1 MTMKPPAGSSDA
13 EFAAF
18 DAYRDEERTL
28 VVIGRPVPLL
38 KGVARPPVTW
48 DAVAPGLTFPLLE
61 YVVTPAAVAWYSRSV
76 VAPLIGATPATDEFV
91 PPLFFAD
98 EPMQCIG
105 TLFTRSGRLHANHFV
120 AALAPVP
127 VGATVRSSARVTDRY
142 ERSDRQYYEV
152 ECVISIHDSERDQPA
167 VRVRAT
173 LVI

>member
-28 VVIGRPVPLL
+28 VVIGRPVPLV
-38 KGVARPPVTW
+38 KGVLRPPVTW
-48 DAVAPGLTFPLLE
+48 DAVTPGLTFPVLE
-61 YVVTPAAVAWYSRSV
+61 YVVTPAAVAWYARTIV
-76 VAPLIGATPATDEFV
+76 VPFIGVAAEPSEFV

-105 TLFTRSGRLHANHFV
+105 TLFARSGRLHANHFIE
-120 AALAPVP
+120 APAPVP
-127 VGATVRSSARVTDRY
+127 VGTTVHSAARVTQRY
-142 ERSDRQYYEV
+142 ERSNRQYYEV
-152 ECVISIHDSERDQPA
+152 ECVISIHDSNGDVPA

>member
-13 EFAAF
+13 ESAAL

-38 KGVARPPVTW
+38 KGVLRPPVSW
-48 DAVAPGLTFPLLE
+48 DAVTPGLTFPVLE
-61 YVVTPAAVAWYSRSV
+61 YVVTPAAVAWYARSI
-76 VAPLIGATPATDEFV
+76 VAPLTGAAAATDEFV

-98 EPMQCIG
+98 EPMQCIN
-105 TLFTRSGRLHANHFV
+105 TRFARSGKLHAGNFV
-120 AALAPVP
+120 EALAPVP
-127 VGATVRSSARVTDRY
+127 VGATVRSAARVTERY
-142 ERSDRQYYEV
+142 ERSNRQYYEV
-152 ECVISIHDSERDQPA
+152 ECVIAIHAFEGDRPA

>member
-18 DAYRDEERTL
+18 DAHRDEERTL
-28 VVIGRPVPLL
+28 VVIGRPVPLV
-38 KGVARPPVTW
+38 KGVLRPPVTW
-48 DAVAPGLTFPLLE
+48 DAVAPGLTFPVLE
-61 YVVTPAAVAWYSRSV
+61 YIVTPAAVAWYSSTIV
-76 VAPLIGATPATDEFV
+76 GPLIGATPERGDFV

-120 AALAPVP
+120 EALAPVP
-127 VGATVRSSARVTDRY
+127 VGATVRSAARVTERY
-142 ERSDRQYYEV
+142 ERSNRQYYEV
-152 ECVISIHDSERDQPA
+152 ECVISIHDSEGDHPA